1 MVLNIDWAS
10 MSRDEHGAVF
20 DVLAA
25 VHAHTISRVRAG
37 EGIDNTPLFNLAAD
51 LNQAMH
57 AGNDDLARREHRYE
71 RTNCD
76 CGVCP

>member
-1 MVLNIDWAS
+1 MNIDWAS
-10 MSRDEHGAVF
+10 YTRPQHEAVF

-25 VHAHTISRVRAG
+25 VHADTISRIRVG
-37 EGIDNTPLFNLAAD
+37 EGIDNTPLFALATD
-51 LNQAMH
+51 INNAMH

-71 RTNCD
+71 KADCD